1 LTDQPQNDER
11 LYPSFLKLAG
21 RKVVLV
27 GGGTVAATKH
37 QALVSAGAR
46 VTVVAPEIGAGLRQP
61 GTTLVQR
68 GFEPADL
75 DGAWFVVAAA
85 TPEVNQAVAA
95 AAEARHLFVNAV
107 DDPATA
113 SAYAGGVVRRGG
125 ITFAISTGGGA
136 PALAGLLREG
146 LDAILPDDLARWLE
160 TARELRPTWRA
171 DGVAMSARRP
181 LLLEALNRLY
191 EGRA

>member
-1 LTDQPQNDER
+1 LTDQPQNDQR

-27 GGGTVAATKH
+27 GGGTVAAAKH
-37 QALVSAGAR
+37 QALVAAGAQ
-46 VTVVAPEIGAGLRQP
+46 VTVVAPAIGPALRQP

-68 GFEPADL
+68 GFAPADL

-85 TPEVNQAVAA
+85 TPEVNRAVAA
-95 AAEARHLFVNAV
+95 AAETRHLFVNAV

-113 SAYAGGVVRRGG
+113 TAYAGGVVRRGD

-146 LDAILPDDLARWLE
+146 LDALLPEDLARWLE

-171 DGVAMSARRP
+171 SGVEMAARRP